1 MALGMIGY
9 KVGMTQ
15 IFTEDGDVV
24 PVTVLQLG
32 PCPVLMVRDKD
43 RDGYEAIQ
51 IGVGEKKR
59 EKATRAERGHV
70 SASMESK
77 RRQTPGAKPLAPKPE
92 CEPPRKIREFRL
104 ETPATEVM
112 VNKLKESQE
121 GGEDQEPQYEQVPV
135 EVGLILNVKGVFS
148 EVPAVDVIGTIK
160 GRGYA
165 GAMKKWGFKGMPAS
179 HGSKKNH
186 RQIGSTASN
195 CSNRGLGR
203 PKKGR
208 KAPGK
213 YGNRRKTTRNLKVV
227 QIDEDEN
234 IMLVKGAVPGPNG
247 GFIVVRPTNKK
258 DSRYVRAAEAKK

>member
-1 MALGMIGY
+1 MALGMLGY

-15 IFTEDGDVV
+15 IFTEEGDVI

-32 PCPVLMVRDKD
+32 PCPVLMIRDKD

-51 IGVGEKKR
+51 VGVGEKKR

-70 SASMESK
+70 SADMESK
-77 RRQTPGAKPLAPKPE
+77 RRQTPGSKPLGPKPD

-112 VNKLKESQE
+112 VSKLKTPQE
-121 GGEDQEPQYEQVPV
+121 GEEPEYEQVPV
-135 EVGLILNVKGVFS
+135 EVGLILDVKGVFTDI
-148 EVPAVDVIGTIK
+148 PAVDVIGTTK
-160 GRGYA
+160 GRGYT
-165 GAMKKWGFKGMPAS
+165 GAMKAWGFRGMPAS

-208 KAPGK
+208 KAPGQ
-213 YGNRRKTTRNLKVV
+213 YGNRRKTIRNLKV
-227 QIDEDEN
+227 IEINEEEN
-234 IMLVKGAVPGPNG
+234 LLLVKGAVPGPNG
-247 GFIVVRPTNKK
+247 GFLMVRPTNKA
-258 DSRYVRAAEAKK
+258 SSSHLRAAREAKK